1 MNWFWIVWPY
11 LLALA
16 TLIIDL
22 GFSCHVILH
31 KRDTRA
37 AIAWV
42 GFIWFVPLAGSFLY
56 LMFGINRI
64 ERKARKLRADPKWEF
79 TPMAD
84 QGYRVPSNSLKHL
97 GDQFSAIAT
106 SISKVSSLPLVSGNE
121 ILPLDRRT
129 CYPAMYAAIEKAVKT
144 ITLSSYI
151 FDNDLTGNKFV
162 NALAAAKQKG
172 VQIRVLVDDVGAR
185 YSWPRIFRA
194 LENVGIVHA
203 RFYPR
208 RTPWTILYANLRNHR
223 KLLVVDGKVGFT
235 GGMNIRNRHS
245 PDAVKDHAVEDMH
258 FRLTGPIVLQL
269 QNVFADDWQ
278 FATGEV
284 LTDEM
289 WFPEWKGTGSMICR
303 AIVDGP
309 DEHLNNV
316 QLALAAAISCAKETV
331 TIVTP
336 YFIPDRELIAVLSL
350 ASMRGVTV
358 DIVMPQKNNLFFVEW
373 ASMALRWQMLEKG
386 CRMWLT
392 KPPFDHSKL
401 ILIDGCWSMFG
412 SSNWDARSLRLNF
425 ELNVECYDKALCQT
439 MKQMAAEKIS
449 NSRPLTLEDVN
460 NRPLLIKL
468 RDGIARLFSPYL

>member
-1 MNWFWIVWPY
+1 
-11 LLALA
+11 
-16 TLIIDL
+16 
-22 GFSCHVILH
+22 
-31 KRDTRA
+31 
-37 AIAWV
+37 
-42 GFIWFVPLAGSFLY
+42 
-56 LMFGINRI
+56 
-64 ERKARKLRADPKWEF
+64 
-79 TPMAD
+79 
-84 QGYRVPSNSLKHL
+84 
-97 GDQFSAIAT
+97 
-106 SISKVSSLPLVSGNE
+106 
-121 ILPLDRRT
+121 
-129 CYPAMYAAIEKAVKT
+129 MYAAIEKAVKT

-439 MKQMAAEKIS
+439 MQQMAAEKIS

>member
-1 MNWFWIVWPY
+1 MNWFWIIWPY

-16 TLIIDL
+16 TLITDF

-42 GFIWFVPLAGSFLY
+42 GFIWFVPLVGSFLY
-56 LMFGINRI
+56 LMLGINRI
-64 ERKARKLRADPKWEF
+64 ERKARRLRAEPKGDYA
-79 TPMAD
+79 PLAD
-84 QGYRVPSNSLKHL
+84 QGCRVSSNSLKQF

-106 SISKVSSLPLVSGNE
+106 SISKVSCLPLVSGNE
-121 ILPLDRRT
+121 IQPLDRMT
-129 CYPAMYAAIEKAVKT
+129 CFPAMYEAIEKAVKT

-151 FDNDLTGNKFV
+151 FDNDVTGNKFV
-162 NALAAAKQKG
+162 SALAAAEQRG
-172 VQIRVLVDDVGAR
+172 VQVRVLVDDVGAR

-194 LENVGIVHA
+194 LEQAGLVHA

-208 RTPWTILYANLRNHR
+208 RAPWTILYANLRNHR

-235 GGMNIRNRHS
+235 GGMNIRNRHA
-245 PDAVKDHAVEDMH
+245 PDAVKEHAVEDVH
-258 FRLTGPIVLQL
+258 FRLAGPIVLQL

-284 LTDEM
+284 LAEEM
-289 WFPEWKGTGSMICR
+289 WFPECKETGTLVCR
-303 AIVDGP
+303 GIIDGP

-316 QLALAAAISCAKETV
+316 QLALAAAISCARESV

-350 ASMRGVTV
+350 ASMRGVVV
-358 DIVMPQKNNLFFVEW
+358 DIVMPQTNNLFFVEW

-401 ILIDGCWSMFG
+401 ILVDGCWSMFG

-425 ELNVECYDKALCQT
+425 EFNVECYDRGLCETLQR
-439 MKQMAAEKIS
+439 MAAEKIA
-449 NSRPLTLEDVN
+449 NARPLTLEDVN
-460 NRPLLIKL
+460 GRPILIKL